1 MVTDILISYV
11 HSKFN
16 FTVINGNQST
26 VDLKEII
33 GTHSGKITSIVVQ
46 KKNKNRYS
54 IFVNE
59 TFVVG
64 VSDGTIA
71 KYKLSKDTFFD
82 QLLFDTIISS
92 EREWAVK
99 NYMIALLSRRD
110 HSSEELKTKAIKT
123 SIKIENFK

>member
-1 MVTDILISYV
+1 M
-11 HSKFN
+11 
-16 FTVINGNQST
+16 G
-26 VDLKEII
+26 LKEII

-46 KKNKNRYS
+46 KKNKKRYS

-110 HSSEELKTKAIKT
+110 HSSEELKTKAIKKGYDILLG
-123 SIKIENFK
+123 SREV